1 MCQHFAAKEIGKVA
15 GLVKKENILMTI
27 NITTV
32 DFQFMD
38 TNLLQALKWKERS
51 EKVWVQATTSSANN
65 NLTYP

>member
-1 MCQHFAAKEIGKVA
+1 
-15 GLVKKENILMTI
+15 MTI

-32 DFQFMD
+32 DFQFME

-51 EKVWVQATTSSANN
+51 EKVWAQATTSNANN